1 MFFKICLTFILSM
14 FILKGDVLSVNDKIS
29 TFTLPDQ
36 FDKIHKIDKSL
47 STIIVSF
54 DQNSLNIANG
64 FLSQKEINFL
74 YNHNCMLISDISST
88 PLIITKM
95 FLIPKM
101 RDYKYPILLI
111 YDDKAEKFTKKDN
124 FLTIYNL
131 TNGSVTNISFIS
143 KVEDMKR
150 FFQLH

>member
-1 MFFKICLTFILSM
+1 MILKIFLTFILSIS
-14 FILKGDVLSVNDKIS
+14 ILKCEILSVNDKMPS
-29 TFTLPDQ
+29 FTLPDQ

-54 DQNSLNIANG
+54 DQNSLNVAND
-64 FLSQKEINFL
+64 FLSKKDINFL
-74 YNHNCMLISDISST
+74 KSHNCMLISDISST

-101 RDYKYPILLI
+101 RDYRYPILLI
-111 YDDKAEKFTKKDN
+111 YDDKAEKFFKKDN

-143 KVEDMKR
+143 KLKDINKLFE
-150 FFQLH
+150 LY